1 MVRIVLKVVIR
12 RVRMVA
18 RTVRIGRMVTKPAL
32 LTKMG
37 VPAPFTVETI
47 IDIQVPR
54 NKTPPN
60 TNGCSGSLGGLYCS
74 SFDLLVICG
83 VTYVLLISLLSSSR

>member
-18 RTVRIGRMVTKPAL
+18 RTVRIDRMVTKPAL

-60 TNGCSGSLGGLYCS
+60 TNGCSGSLGGNTALALICWLYMESPTSC
-74 SFDLLVICG
+74 
-83 VTYVLLISLLSSSR
+83 